1 MVASFIPKKSKT
13 KKLKAT
19 PYQVAQVETA
29 TELASELIKHWARDE
44 ANRILNI
51 EPVIVPFKGGYK
63 VGKFTV
69 TSQSLAHW
77 IVTDQFG
84 DTKLEFAEK
93 RAAVLYCILYQLNKY
108 NQAQDLYKQDKTYAK
123 LHTDFVY
130 YEHCIR
136 RAVKRKDMFTVDV
149 IIARREDTKCKLE
162 VAKNDLQKTL
172 TRAKYIK
179 IWDNRL

>member
-44 ANRILNI
+44 ANRILSA
-51 EPVIVPFKGGYK
+51 EPVIVQFKGGYK

-69 TSQSLAHW
+69 TNQSLAHW

-84 DTKLEFAEK
+84 DKKIDFAEK
-93 RAAVLYCILYQLNKY
+93 RAAVLYCILFQLNKY
-108 NQAQDLYKQDKTYAK
+108 NQAQNLLAQDQTYAK
-123 LHTDFVY
+123 LHNDFIY

-136 RAVKRKDMFTVDV
+136 RAAKRKDMFTVDV
-149 IIARREDTKCKLE
+149 TVARREDTKHKLE
-162 VAKNDLQKTL
+162 IAKNDLQKTL